1 MAISIRI
8 FNLVIISQTIDI
20 CVTFIKIY
28 NHLKNLVF
36 FLLFL
41 TFGANCFAQSFRLQ
55 IIGSSIYENKV
66 IDSLKYTST
75 YTNTKSI
82 SDELNILS
90 ERLSKT
96 GYIENQILENR
107 RENDS
112 SYIAKFSLGDRIKS
126 INIYI
131 GRINLTPTLSK
142 GERAEAVI
150 DNNSI
155 IKDLIGLNKTKD
167 TLILPYSE
175 IETFLNQT
183 LQKLEQKGYALAKLK
198 LIHIQKKNNSLYADL
213 QFESDKQ
220 RRLNS
225 IVVRFGES
233 NKKNSFP
240 EGHLKQINRKY
251 HNSTF
256 NQDIVRKI
264 HDDFDKFGF
273 VNQIKNPE
281 ILFTKDTT
289 KVYVYLE
296 KRKSNTFD
304 GFIGF
309 LNNENNKLVFNG
321 YLDLTLENTIRAG
334 EQFSLYWKSEGN
346 NQKTFKTSID
356 LPYIFKSPIG
366 LKAQIYIFKQDSIF
380 QNTKTS
386 IDLGYFMDYNTRIYL
401 GYQSTESSDIQN
413 TNNSSISD
421 YKNSFLTTNFEYS
434 KFDNENLTFPKKTNL
449 SITMGLGKRTT
460 TDLVE
465 TAGSSKQT
473 YININAMHNFYLNKK
488 NCFNI
493 NYQNYFL
500 KSDTYIINEL
510 YRFGGVNSIRG
521 FAENSLQS
529 NFMTAIIT
537 EYRYI
542 ISQDLYL
549 HSITDYGY
557 YQDDSTSSKG
567 NLLGFGFGLGVQ
579 TRNGLLKLA
588 IANGSTKNQE
598 IKFYNTIINIC
609 YNVKF

>member
-1 MAISIRI
+1 
-8 FNLVIISQTIDI
+8 
-20 CVTFIKIY
+20 
-28 NHLKNLVF
+28 
-36 FLLFL
+36 LLFY
-41 TFGANCFAQSFRLQ
+41 FGTNCFAQNFRLQ
-55 IIGSSIYENKV
+55 ITGSSTFENKV

-75 YTNTKSI
+75 HTNAKSI
-82 SDELNILS
+82 SDEINSMS
-90 ERLSKT
+90 ERLSKI
-96 GYIENQILENR
+96 GYIENQVLENTK
-107 RENDS
+107 ENDS
-112 SYIAKFSLGDRIKS
+112 IYIAKFRLGERIKS
-126 INIYI
+126 IYIYI
-131 GRINLTPTLSK
+131 GRKILTPTLSK
-142 GERAEAVI
+142 GEGAEAEK
-150 DNNSI
+150 DNNII
-155 IKDLIGLNKTKD
+155 IKDWIGLDKTND
-167 TLILPYSE
+167 TLILPYGE
-175 IETFLNQT
+175 IESFLNST

-198 LIHIQKKNNSLYADL
+198 LVNIQKRNNSLYAEL
-213 QFESDKQ
+213 QFESDQQ
-220 RRLNS
+220 RQLNA
-225 IVVRFGES
+225 IVVKFGES
-233 NKKNSFP
+233 SKKKSSKKNSFP

-264 HDDFDKFGF
+264 HDDFDQFRF

-321 YLDLTLENTIRAG
+321 YLDLTLENTLQAG
-334 EQFSLYWKSEGN
+334 EQFSLYWKSDGN

-356 LPYIFKSPIG
+356 LPYIFKSPLG
-366 LKAQIYIFKQDSIF
+366 LKAQIYIFKQDSIY

-386 IDLGYFMDYNTRIYL
+386 IDLGYFADYNTRIYL

-413 TNNSSISD
+413 TNNNTISD
-421 YKNSFLTTNFEYS
+421 YKNSFLTANLEYS
-434 KFDNENLTFPKKTNL
+434 KFDFINSTFPKKTSL

-460 TDLVE
+460 TDLAE
-465 TAGSSKQT
+465 TAGSSKQS
-473 YININAMHNFYLNKK
+473 YIHINAMHNFFLNKK

-510 YRFGGVNSIRG
+510 YRFGGINSIRG
-521 FAENSLQS
+521 FAENSLQA

-542 ISQDLYL
+542 ISPDLYL
-549 HSITDYGY
+549 HSIIDYGY
-557 YQDDSTSSKG
+557 YQDDSSNNKG
-567 NLLGFGFGLGVQ
+567 NLLGFGLGLGVQ

-588 IANGSTKNQE
+588 IANGSTKAHE